1 MTNLDAIK
9 ARLKGLLAIAKD
21 DAASENEIQSA
32 LRIAARMMESHHLSE
47 EDLQES
53 EQDQFA
59 EARNAERG
67 RANAYVGRKVCA
79 WEGFLAAFVR
89 DFVGGIGVY
98 KDHTVGR
105 TPAGL
110 VMNGGEPLGTITFY
124 GILEDCQLATEV
136 YNELRIVIT
145 AMASLRYGRVQKG
158 DGAAYSE
165 GFVAGLQANRKTDA
179 AKLLTHN
186 TSTGMILAKR
196 RNELV
201 RLKTDLATDWLKTET
216 KVKLSAGRRG
226 GSTSGSYEARLTG
239 LQDGQKYEVTKA
251 TTRKLN

>member
-1 MTNLDAIK
+1 
-9 ARLKGLLAIAKD
+9 
-21 DAASENEIQSA
+21 
-32 LRIAARMMESHHLSE
+32 
-47 EDLQES
+47 
-53 EQDQFA
+53 
-59 EARNAERG
+59 
-67 RANAYVGRKVCA
+67 
-79 WEGFLAAFVR
+79 
-89 DFVGGIGVY
+89 
-98 KDHTVGR
+98 
-105 TPAGL
+105 
-110 VMNGGEPLGTITFY
+110 
-124 GILEDCQLATEV
+124 
-136 YNELRIVIT
+136 
-145 AMASLRYGRVQKG
+145 MASLRYGRVQKG

-201 RLKTDLATDWLKTET
+201 RLKTDLATDWLKNET
-216 KVKLSAGRRG
+216 KIKLSAGRRG